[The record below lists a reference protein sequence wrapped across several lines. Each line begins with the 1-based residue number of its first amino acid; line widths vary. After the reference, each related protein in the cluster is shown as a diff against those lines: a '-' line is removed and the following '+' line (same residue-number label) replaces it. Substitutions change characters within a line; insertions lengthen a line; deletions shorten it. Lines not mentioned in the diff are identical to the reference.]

1 MDFNDRLKQLQEQ
14 IFAKKNLET
23 KRRELESQR
32 ENLRSRAQELEKILW
47 NEQADV
53 DRLEHTSMA
62 SIFYSMMGK
71 KEVQLDKERVEAFAA
86 KVKYDSA
93 VQELQ
98 LVENDIHDLEV
109 RLQEMVLCEK
119 QYQELLARKA
129 YAIKESASET
139 AQQLL
144 TLEEKMAELQSQ
156 KKEIREAIAAG
167 SSALTSIQ
175 SILSDLDAASGFG
188 AWDLMG
194 GGMLSGIAKHSYL
207 DEAQGK
213 VQQLQ
218 SELRRFKTELADITI
233 QADLQV
239 GVDGF
244 LRFSDYFFD
253 GVFADWV
260 VMDQINQSQSSVQ
273 DVKKQ
278 VEAVLS
284 RLHHMAAATDQQI
297 AALENQKN
305 SVIAFAEI

>member
-14 IFAKKNLET
+14 IFAKKNLEA

-32 ENLRSRAQELEKILW
+32 ENLRSRVQDLEKVMQ

-53 DRLEHTSMA
+53 DRLERTSMA
-62 SIFYSMMGK
+62 SLFYSMMGK
-71 KEVQLDKERVEAFAA
+71 KEAQLDKEKVEAFAA

-109 RLQEMVLCEK
+109 HLQEIADCEK
-119 QYQELLARKA
+119 QYQELLAQKA
-129 YAIKESASET
+129 CAIKESASET

-144 TLEEKMAELQSQ
+144 TLEEKIAELQSQ
-156 KKEIREAIAAG
+156 KKELREAISAG
-167 SSALTSIQ
+167 SSALTSIK

-188 AWDLMG
+188 TWDLLG
-194 GGMLSGIAKHSYL
+194 GGMLSDLAKHSYL

-239 GVDGF
+239 SVDGF
-244 LRFSDYFFD
+244 LRFADYFFD

-260 VMDQINQSQSSVQ
+260 VMDKINQSQSSVQ
-273 DVKKQ
+273 DTKNQ
-278 VEAVLS
+278 VEEVLS
-284 RLHHMAAATDQQI
+284 RLHHMEVAADQQI
-297 AALENQKN
+297 LSLESQKN
-305 SVIAFAEI
+305 SVIASAKV